1 MKKIIIAYVVI
12 SLTTFLIAEASG
24 EYGFQMLKILSS
36 ANAAAKAGNDPFSS
50 SDAFSFLQ
58 NPAAG
63 LINRTHAVSITQ
75 NYWIFDTKMSSVAY
89 LNSHGKTSFGIA
101 FRQLDYGKFP
111 DIDEQGDLIGEFHP
125 LDLNMI
131 TNFAFRINPNHY
143 AGLNLHGLYE
153 KIKTASSFAI
163 SCDLGYTYL
172 TPIKDLKL
180 AAAIKHLGSST
191 KMDEDNIDLP
201 TTFEIGLTKS
211 LETDFIEISS
221 EIKGLKHQDRSEL
234 NAVVSLS
241 FLLYERFRLS
251 GGYKFNYDSE
261 ALSTGLGF
269 IYKNLLI
276 DYAFIPFKYEIND
289 VHMFSIS
296 YLF

>member
-12 SLTTFLIAEASG
+12 SLTTFLIAESNG
-24 EYGFQMLKILSS
+24 KYGFQMLKILSS

-50 SDAFSFLQ
+50 PDAFSFLQ
-58 NPAAG
+58 NPASG
-63 LINRTHAVSITQ
+63 LINRTQAVSITQ

-89 LNSHGKTSFGIA
+89 LNPHGKTSFGIA

-111 DIDEQGDLIGEFHP
+111 DINEQQELIGEFHP
-125 LDLNMI
+125 LDLNLI
-131 TNFAFRINPNHY
+131 VNFAFRINPDHY
-143 AGLNLHGLYE
+143 FGMNFHSLYE
-153 KIKTASSFAI
+153 KIKTASSFAL

-172 TPIKDLKL
+172 TPIKNMKL
-180 AAAIKHLGSST
+180 SAALKHLGSST

-201 TTFEIGLTKS
+201 TTFEIGLAKS
-211 LETDFIEISS
+211 LEKDFIEISS
-221 EIKGLKHQDRSEL
+221 EIKGIKHQDRDGT
-234 NAVVSLS
+234 NATLSLS
-241 FLLYERFRLS
+241 FLLYEKFRLS

-261 ALSTGLGF
+261 DLAAGCGF

-289 VHMFSIS
+289 VHMFTIS

>member
-12 SLTTFLIAEASG
+12 SLTTFLLAESSG

-36 ANAAAKAGNDPFSS
+36 ASAAAKAGNDPFSS
-50 SDAFSFLQ
+50 PDAFSFLQ
-58 NPAAG
+58 NPTAG
-63 LINRTHAVSITQ
+63 LINRTQAVSITQ
-75 NYWIFDTKMSSVAY
+75 NYWLFDTKMSSVAY
-89 LNSHGKTSFGIA
+89 YNSHGKTSFGIA

-125 LDLNMI
+125 IDLNMI
-131 TNFAFRINPNHY
+131 TNLAFRINPNHY
-143 AGLNLHGLYE
+143 AGVNFHGLYE
-153 KIKTASSFAI
+153 KIKTASSFAF
-163 SCDLGYTYL
+163 SFDLGYTYL
-172 TPIKDLKL
+172 TPIKNMKL
-180 AAAIKHLGSST
+180 AAAIKHLGTST
-191 KMDEDNIDLP
+191 KMDKDNIDLP
-201 TTFEIGLTKS
+201 TSFEIGLATS
-211 LETDFIEISS
+211 LGKDFIEIST
-221 EIKGLKHQDRSEL
+221 EIKGIKHQDRDEP
-234 NAVVSLS
+234 NAALSLS
-241 FLLYERFRLS
+241 FLFYEKFRLS

-261 ALSTGLGF
+261 DLSTGFGF